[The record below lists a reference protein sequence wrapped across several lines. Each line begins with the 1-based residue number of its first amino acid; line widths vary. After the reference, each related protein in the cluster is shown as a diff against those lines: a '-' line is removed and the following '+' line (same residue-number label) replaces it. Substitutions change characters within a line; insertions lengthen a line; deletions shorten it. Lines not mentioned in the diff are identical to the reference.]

1 MASQGQ
7 RLCLASMEGNQA
19 GPWEKWVVWCGGE
32 KAGGR
37 GESNGESQEIK
48 IKKDTGAS

>member
-7 RLCLASMEGNQA
+7 TVPSVHEENQA
-19 GPWEKWVVWCGGE
+19 GPWERGWSGGGGK
-32 KAGGR
+32 KAGER
-37 GESNGESQEIK
+37 GESNGESQKIK